1 MINISTNIP
10 EKPLL
15 IGKVGKSYGILGWI
29 NIFSFTE
36 KQEKIFNYLP
46 WFFLK
51 EKKWTSIQIT
61 NWKKHK
67 NNFIIHVKGISDRSI
82 ISQFTNS
89 DIIISKSSL
98 PLLKKDNYYWNDLI
112 NYKVFNVNQRYLGTV
127 IDLIRTKNNDIL
139 VLKNKLKTSEKSIL
153 IPFIEKIIIKNVN
166 TNNKFILVQWNE
178 II

>member
-1 MINISTNIP
+1 M
-10 EKPLL
+10 
-15 IGKVGKSYGILGWI
+15 
-29 NIFSFTE
+29 
-36 KQEKIFNYLP
+36 
-46 WFFLK
+46 
-51 EKKWTSIQIT
+51 
-61 NWKKHK
+61 
-67 NNFIIHVKGISDRSI
+67 
-82 ISQFTNS
+82 
-89 DIIISKSSL
+89 
-98 PLLKKDNYYWNDLI
+98 LKKDNYYWNDLI